1 MARKTYD
8 IDDRSDGLL
17 NQMSMITGLD
27 KSVLVNVA
35 IQTMYSGVTMRL
47 DAASI
52 DSAVKLFTQV
62 MGSEIFSSVEP

>member
-17 NQMSMITGLD
+17 TQMSMITGLD

-62 MGSEIFSSVEP
+62 MGSEIFSSIEP

>member
-62 MGSEIFSSVEP
+62 MGSEIFSSIEP